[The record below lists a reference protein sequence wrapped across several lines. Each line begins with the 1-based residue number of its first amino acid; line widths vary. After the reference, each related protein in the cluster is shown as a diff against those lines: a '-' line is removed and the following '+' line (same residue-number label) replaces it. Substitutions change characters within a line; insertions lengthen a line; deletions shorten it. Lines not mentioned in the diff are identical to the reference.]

1 MSVFVLKQEHHR
13 MPDKMSDMSEH
24 ENKTVVAKACL
35 YILVI
40 AIFQFSS
47 PGNHVQSTPQIQL
60 L

>member
-1 MSVFVLKQEHHR
+1 

-24 ENKTVVAKACL
+24 ENKTFVAKACL